1 MFQHFASP
9 FFPNIFSSFFPNA
22 APPTERPARAVE
34 LACGAP
40 PRSQD
45 AERHSRVSSRPARS
59 DRRWRLQPW
68 SSPAAG
74 EAWGGVPAQAWGRR
88 RPTGGAAAARS
99 SGEEA
104 VGVRVARRS
113 NGYCFLHESQTLE
126 DGLGKK
132 FAEGIQDFWFVTLK
146 IS

>member
-1 MFQHFASP
+1 VLRFGVPFVEIRSFQ
-9 FFPNIFSSFFPNA
+9 
-22 APPTERPARAVE
+22 
-34 LACGAP
+34 
-40 PRSQD
+40 
-45 AERHSRVSSRPARS
+45 
-59 DRRWRLQPW
+59 QPW

-132 FAEGIQDFWFVTLK
+132 ICGRYTGFPVRDPQDILERQLEDGQPNNLSRDPSWSASLVREELDI
-146 IS
+146 ISKDGSFLN